1 MVERRLGDSA
11 ATGLFAHIWAWVKE
25 SWSVRPI
32 YRLWIILGA
41 VAVAAFCYLSLASL
55 VRVNLGSDN
64 DLSIF
69 YRAAN
74 DFYAGRRVYEPGQ
87 WGYLYPP
94 AFVVLLGLIA
104 WLPPSAF
111 YVAFGLVNLGLTL
124 LCLSLV
130 YRLLRNADPALVG
143 SRLFVVIGLPLLCT
157 AHYWFCNLFIYGQAN
172 ILLMA
177 LVLGGLVM
185 AEKQRDWSAGILL
198 GMAVAVKLAPAL
210 FVLYFLLHKR
220 ARIAVGAVIV
230 FLVFNGLLPVL
241 IRGWDGTLALYNEY
255 YVNFLQPTMFG
266 SQGVHYLVYHDKNVS
281 LSGALARYLVA
292 PEGAGA
298 PGVNLLN
305 VPPAVFSWIDKA
317 LRLALLVPLMVA
329 FRREPREPRRRLNEY
344 IVILLAVF
352 LLNAVTWPTYLI
364 FLILPLALVTAD
376 NVRRE
381 RWSFAGI
388 VLLAWPLV
396 EAAAFFANRLG
407 VYKPAYLLFVVSSI
421 TVYLIGMSVYFLR
434 RRFTDARGAAETASS
449 APSGTGR

>member
-1 MVERRLGDSA
+1 LIERRLHDSA
-11 ATGLFAHIWAWVKE
+11 ATGLFAHVWAWVRE
-25 SWSVRPI
+25 SWSGKAT

-41 VAVAAFCYLSLASL
+41 VAVVAFCYLSLASL
-55 VRVNLGSDN
+55 VRVNLASDN

-69 YRAAN
+69 YKAAN

-130 YRLLRNADPALVG
+130 YRLLRNVDPALVG

-157 AHYWFCNLFIYGQAN
+157 AHYWFSNLFIYGQAN
-172 ILLMA
+172 ILLTA

-185 AEKQRDWSAGILL
+185 AEKRRDWSAGILL
-198 GMAVAVKLAPAL
+198 GMAAAVKLAPAL
-210 FVLYFLLHKR
+210 FILFFLLHR
-220 ARIAVGAVIV
+220 RWRIAGGAVIV
-230 FLVFNGLLPVL
+230 FAVFNGLLPVL
-241 IRGWDGTLALYNEY
+241 IRGWEGTLALYNEFY
-255 YVNFLQPTMFG
+255 LNFLQPTMFD
-266 SQGVHYLVYHDKNVS
+266 SQRVHYLVYHDKNVS
-281 LSGALARYLVA
+281 LSGVLARYLVA
-292 PEGAGA
+292 PERAGTPA
-298 PGVNLLN
+298 VNLLN

-317 LRLALLVPLMVA
+317 LRLALLIPLVVA

-352 LLNAVTWPTYLI
+352 LLNAVTWQTYLI
-364 FLILPLALVTAD
+364 FLILPLARVTAD

-381 RWSFAGI
+381 RWSLAGI

-407 VYKPAYLLFVVSSI
+407 IYLPAYWLFVVSSV
-421 TVYLIGMSVYFLR
+421 TLYLLGMSVYFLR
-434 RRFTDARGAAETASS
+434 RRYKDARGVAETAS
-449 APSGTGR
+449 

>member
-1 MVERRLGDSA
+1 LIERRQLDSA
-11 ATGLFAHIWAWVKE
+11 ATGLGAHMWAWVRE
-25 SWSVRPI
+25 SWSVKPI

-41 VAVAAFCYLSLASL
+41 VAVVAFCYLSLASL
-55 VRVNLGSDN
+55 VRVNLLSDN

-143 SRLFVVIGLPLLCT
+143 SRPFVVIGLPLLCT
-157 AHYWFCNLFIYGQAN
+157 AHYWFSNLFVYGQAN
-172 ILLMA
+172 IGLMA
-177 LVLGGLVM
+177 LVLGGLVL
-185 AEKQRDWSAGILL
+185 AEKRRDWSAGILL

-210 FVLYFLLHKR
+210 FILYFLLHR
-220 ARIAVGAVIV
+220 RWRIAGGALVV
-230 FLVFNGLLPVL
+230 FAVFNGLLPVL
-241 IRGWDGTLALYNEY
+241 IRGWEGTLALYNEFY
-255 YVNFLQPTMFG
+255 LNFLQPTMFD
-266 SQGVHYLVYHDKNVS
+266 SQRVHYLVYHDKNVS
-281 LSGALARYLVA
+281 LSGVLARYLVA
-292 PEGAGA
+292 PERTGT
-298 PGVNLLN
+298 PVVNLLN

-317 LRLALLVPLMVA
+317 LRLALLIPLVVA
-329 FRREPREPRRRLNEY
+329 FRREPREPRRRLDEY

-352 LLNAVTWPTYLI
+352 LLNAVTWQTYLI
-364 FLILPLALVTAD
+364 FLILPLARVAAD

-381 RWSFAGI
+381 RWSLAGI
-388 VLLAWPLV
+388 VLVAWPLV

-407 VYKPAYLLFVVSSI
+407 IYLPAYWLFVVSSV
-421 TVYLIGMSVYFLR
+421 TLYLLGMGVYFLR
-434 RRFTDARGAAETASS
+434 RRFTDVRGVAEMAS
-449 APSGTGR
+449 